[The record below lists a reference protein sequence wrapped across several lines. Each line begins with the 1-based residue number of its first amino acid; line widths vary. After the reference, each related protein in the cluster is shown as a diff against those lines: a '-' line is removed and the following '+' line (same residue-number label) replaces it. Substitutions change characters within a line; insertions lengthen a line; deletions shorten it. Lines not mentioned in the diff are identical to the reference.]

1 MAVQKTFM
9 DFVEQT
15 TEKLETQKPQLLRE
29 PQQLNR
35 ESQEFKPKHDTAL
48 AQKVAN
54 ELSEM
59 WSSIYHKANFDKFLD
74 IIIASLERRE
84 ADYMALI
91 KGVDRN
97 VLETYAKMYGTLYH
111 YFIDG
116 NYGDPLGTFYMTQFS
131 YGRNGEFYTPWNIAY
146 FMAQMLDPKP
156 EEIVC
161 DPCVG
166 SGIMLLAARCI
177 IHEKYGW
184 ITSSRYG
191 RNLYGIDNS
200 DRAVKTA
207 KINLYLT
214 DYIYMI
220 CLMQEVVFTQNERVE
235 EKKVMM

>member
-74 IIIASLERRE
+74 IILASLERRE
-84 ADYMALI
+84 ADYMILI
-91 KGVDRN
+91 KDIDRN